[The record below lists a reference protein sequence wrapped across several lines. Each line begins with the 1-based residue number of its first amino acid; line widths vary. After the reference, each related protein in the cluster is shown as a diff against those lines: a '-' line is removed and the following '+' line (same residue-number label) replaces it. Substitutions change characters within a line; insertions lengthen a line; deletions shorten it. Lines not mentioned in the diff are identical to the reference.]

1 MKSTGETPA
10 RLPLGRVAAYSAVAC
25 GIVAIFLLCW
35 LLRDVLLL
43 AFGAI
48 LVAVIIRACARPLIT
63 RAGFREKWAVAT
75 VVIVLLAAT
84 AGLSWLFGQQVA
96 AQLEGVGERI
106 PRAIESVRAWMEGN
120 PAGRFVLER
129 ASELAGEGDWLE
141 NVQTFA
147 TVGFA
152 GIAHAFL
159 MLFAGIYIA
168 TNPALYLRG
177 LVRLFPN
184 QQRAKVEDALLKSGG
199 ALSKWLLGQVVSMI
213 SVGTLTG
220 LGLWVV
226 GAPLPLALGV
236 MAGLLE
242 FIPVVG
248 PFIALVPGVLVAF
261 TEGPQIALYAL
272 IVFLAV
278 QQIEGNVIMPLAQ
291 RWAVELPP
299 ALGLISLVAFGLL
312 FGILGIFFGS
322 PLAVVVM
329 CIVQALYIKRGLEK
343 QHPPTGVEKARLRG

>member
-1 MKSTGETPA
+1 
-10 RLPLGRVAAYSAVAC
+10 
-25 GIVAIFLLCW
+25 
-35 LLRDVLLL
+35 
-43 AFGAI
+43 
-48 LVAVIIRACARPLIT
+48 
-63 RAGFREKWAVAT
+63 
-75 VVIVLLAAT
+75 
-84 AGLSWLFGQQVA
+84 
-96 AQLEGVGERI
+96 
-106 PRAIESVRAWMEGN
+106 
-120 PAGRFVLER
+120 
-129 ASELAGEGDWLE
+129 
-141 NVQTFA
+141 
-147 TVGFA
+147 
-152 GIAHAFL
+152 
-159 MLFAGIYIA
+159 
-168 TNPALYLRG
+168 
-177 LVRLFPN
+177 
-184 QQRAKVEDALLKSGG
+184 
-199 ALSKWLLGQVVSMI
+199 
-213 SVGTLTG
+213 
-220 LGLWVV
+220 
-226 GAPLPLALGV
+226 

-248 PFIALVPGVLVAF
+248 PFIALVPVVLVAF